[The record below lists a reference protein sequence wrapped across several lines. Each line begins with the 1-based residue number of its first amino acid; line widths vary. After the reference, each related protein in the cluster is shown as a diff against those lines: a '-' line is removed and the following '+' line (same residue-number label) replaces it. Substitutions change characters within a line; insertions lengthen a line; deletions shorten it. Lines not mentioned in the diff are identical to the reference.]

1 MGREGVVRVPG
12 ATLPYHSEGSGP
24 PMFVLGS
31 PTFYARALPAALREH
46 FELVFVELRH
56 FVPVEDGF
64 DVTTI
69 DFDRYADDIDG
80 LRRAAGLER
89 AIVLGN
95 SIHGTIAREYAARY
109 PQHVRGVV
117 DLNSSPTTAVKTP
130 TQDEFWA
137 ADATPERRAQHEVN
151 LATRPK
157 PDPVTSG
164 AEWVLSYVA
173 RGAWYWYD
181 AAFDCTPLWVGVEP
195 NLSVFQQLTN
205 YDVTATDI
213 PTFLGLGRYDYVVP
227 YVWWD
232 PYLPRYTRLA
242 YKLYDQSGHLPFVE
256 QPEEFAADVA
266 AWAGG
271 LEP

>member
-1 MGREGVVRVPG
+1 M
-12 ATLPYHSEGSGP
+12 L
-24 PMFVLGS
+24 VLGS
-31 PTFYARALPAALREH
+31 PTFHARALPEALRDH

-64 DVTTI
+64 DASTI
-69 DFDRYADDIDG
+69 DFDLYADDIDA

-95 SIHGTIAREYAARY
+95 SVHGVIAREYAARY
-109 PQHVRGVV
+109 PQHVPGIV
-117 DLNSSPTTAVKTP
+117 DLNSWPTSGVKTP
-130 TQDEFWA
+130 SQDEFWA
-137 ADATPERRAQHEVN
+137 ADATAERRAQHEAN

-157 PDPVTSG
+157 PDPVTTG

-181 AAFDCTPLWVGVEP
+181 AAFDCTPMWIGVEP
-195 NLSVFQQLTN
+195 NLSVFRQLTGF
-205 YDVTATDI
+205 DLTATDI
-213 PTFLGLGRYDYVVP
+213 PTFLGLGRFDYAFP

-232 PYLPRYTRLA
+232 PYLPRYARLT

-256 QPEEFAADVA
+256 QPEEFTADVLDWA
-266 AWAGG
+266 AA